1 MSLSAH
7 CKVNQLHLL
16 KFSISKIED
25 GGLTIIK
32 AKGGFSTQSLIR
44 GCDLYPSIYG
54 ITSDKN
60 VSHKAINNV

>member
-25 GGLTIIK
+25 GGFTILLYFEIQTCIEVLTVTK
-32 AKGGFSTQSLIR
+32 Q
-44 GCDLYPSIYG
+44 
-54 ITSDKN
+54 
-60 VSHKAINNV
+60 